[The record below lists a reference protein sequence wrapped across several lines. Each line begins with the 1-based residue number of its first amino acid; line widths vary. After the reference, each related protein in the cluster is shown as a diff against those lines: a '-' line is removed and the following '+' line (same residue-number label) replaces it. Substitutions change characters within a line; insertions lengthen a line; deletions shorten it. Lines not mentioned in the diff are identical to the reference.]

1 MMKMMMALITK
12 HNKRKKKQ
20 IQLNQCYWP
29 FQDEPMKKNISK
41 INQKRSDFLQI
52 DGRKTVNAN
61 FQREREREERGE
73 QGESKKRNLNF

>member
-1 MMKMMMALITK
+1 MKMMMALITK
-12 HNKRKKKQ
+12 HNKRKKK

-61 FQREREREERGE
+61 F
-73 QGESKKRNLNF
+73 